1 MSGWSYSGILGLAAV
16 ALVQPMLATLATT
29 AMAQERMQLGTP
41 ASAAV
46 EFQTQVG
53 DRVFFSEGSAE
64 LGSRARA
71 ALEAQAAWL
80 KRHSTLPVM
89 IEGHADDAG
98 VEALNQEVSRR
109 RAEAVRRRLIES
121 GVAPERIFV
130 QAYGRDRLIAEC
142 TAPGCSAQNRRVVT
156 VVRVPD
162 AATAPV
168 AKPVVEPADTA
179 SRRSPRRLY

>member
-1 MSGWSYSGILGLAAV
+1 MLGGLKQASVLAV
-16 ALVQPMLATLATT
+16 ASVALLQLMPA
-29 AMAQERMQLGTP
+29 AQAGERMQLGVQMAP
-41 ASAAV
+41 AV

-64 LGSRARA
+64 LGTRART

-80 KRHSTLPVM
+80 KRHSAFSVT

-98 VEALNQEVSRR
+98 AAAHNQDVSWR

-121 GVAPERIFV
+121 GVAAQRIFIV
-130 QAYGRDRLIAEC
+130 AYGRDRLIAEC

-156 VVRVPD
+156 VLGEPD
-162 AATAPV
+162 AASPDSAGASGP
-168 AKPVVEPADTA
+168 EQSDTA
-179 SRRSPRRLY
+179 ARRSPRRLY